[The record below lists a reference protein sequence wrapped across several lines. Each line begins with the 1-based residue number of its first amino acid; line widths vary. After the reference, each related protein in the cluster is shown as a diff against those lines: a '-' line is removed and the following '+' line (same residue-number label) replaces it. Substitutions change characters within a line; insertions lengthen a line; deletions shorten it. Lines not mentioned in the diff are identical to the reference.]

1 MKKAA
6 SGETPKRTVKK
17 TASAKV
23 ESSKKATSDRSYLE
37 IRLPKFS
44 FRNTS
49 LNVYLVFALVI
60 FAFLLGML
68 TNKVI
73 YLEKIANTPAPTT
86 APVAAEPTQPEPPAV
101 VKVDNGHL
109 PALGDDK
116 AKVTVVEFSDFQ
128 CPFCKRYYDETHKQL
143 DEQYIKTGKI
153 KFYYRHFP
161 LYSIHPNAE
170 RGALAS
176 ECANDQG
183 KFWEYYDLLFAN
195 QDTWS
200 GIDTPEKT
208 VDSLTDLAGQAGM
221 DTDAFRSCLET
232 QADKK
237 KVDADAAVGNKV
249 QVDGTPTF
257 FINGHRL
264 VGAQPFSEFQ
274 KLIDAELK
282 K

>member
-6 SGETPKRTVKK
+6 SVETPKKSVKRTV
-17 TASAKV
+17 SAKV
-23 ESSKKATSDRSYLE
+23 ETSKKETPDKSYLE

-49 LNVYLVFALVI
+49 LNAYLVFALVI

-73 YLEKIANTPAPTT
+73 YLEKIATAPTPT
-86 APVAAEPTQPEPPAV
+86 SAPVAADPQPEPPAV

-109 PALGDDK
+109 PVLGDEK
-116 AKVTVVEFSDFQ
+116 AKVSVVEFSDFQ
-128 CPFCKRYYDETHKQL
+128 CPFCKRYYDDTHKQL

-153 KFYYRHFP
+153 KFYYRHYP

-183 KFWEYYDLLFAN
+183 KFWEYYDALFAN
-195 QDTWS
+195 QVTWS
-200 GIDTPEKT
+200 GMDTPEKA
-208 VDSLTDLAGQAGM
+208 VDSLVDLAGQLSM
-221 DTDAFRSCLET
+221 DTDAFRTCLET
-232 QADKK
+232 QQDKK
-237 KVDADAAVGNKV
+237 NVDNDAAAGNKV